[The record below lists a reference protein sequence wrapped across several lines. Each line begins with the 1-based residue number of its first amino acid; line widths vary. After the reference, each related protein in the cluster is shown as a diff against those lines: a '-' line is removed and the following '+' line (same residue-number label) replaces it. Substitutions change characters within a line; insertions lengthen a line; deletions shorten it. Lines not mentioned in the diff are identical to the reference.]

1 MTHDE
6 IIAAGIWSGK
16 ILEVRRR
23 MADFTV
29 DGVRFGTME
38 LETKSGSPNDVH
50 LAKRISEI
58 TTAAMDFSYLRNE
71 GIALISIGPD
81 AKPLE
86 RPDLDARLPSGAYIG
101 VEVADVSETSERKH
115 EAGRSLI
122 EVTVSDLLDTDASF
136 RTAMAESY
144 FALTLNGI
152 GPSRPVQIG
161 SKREANAIANEI
173 VAFVRSGAHLA
184 SSGDYFSTF
193 PAKYKTL
200 HTRGAQYHAERM
212 DSGPHFTV
220 NEGASAIGPMHR
232 RDEVIRVLDDHRVS
246 AAGYRPLPTWI
257 FLFLTD
263 TMEYFHNTIAAVE
276 ASKPPITPFV
286 RAYLVDAASR
296 TLLLE

>member
-6 IIAAGIWSGK
+6 LIAEGIWSGK
-16 ILEVRRR
+16 VLEVRQR
-23 MADFTV
+23 MADYTV

-50 LAKRISEI
+50 LEKRISEI
-58 TTAAMDFSYLRNE
+58 ATAAMVFSYLRFE
-71 GIALISIGPD
+71 GVALISVGPD

-86 RPDLDARLPSGAYIG
+86 RPDLDAHLPNGAYIG
-101 VEVADVSETSERKH
+101 VEVADVSETSQRKH
-115 EAGRSLI
+115 ESGRSLI
-122 EVTVSDLLDTDASF
+122 EVAVSDLLDTDTSF
-136 RTAMAESY
+136 RTAMAECY

-152 GPSRPVQIG
+152 GPNRPVQIG
-161 SKREANAIANEI
+161 SKKEAKAIADEI

-184 SSGDYFSTF
+184 SPDDYFSTF
-193 PAKYKTL
+193 PVKYKTL
-200 HTRGAQYHAERM
+200 HLRGAQYHAERM

-220 NEGASAIGPMHR
+220 SEGASAIGPMQR
-232 RDEVIRVLDDHRVS
+232 RGEVIRVLDDHRAS

-263 TMEYFHNTIAAVE
+263 TMEYFHNTIAAVN
-276 ASKPPITPFV
+276 ASKPPIAPFV